1 MDKPKYVIPTMK
13 EIKQT
18 IGSNGYSLVS
28 TFSGCGGACL
38 GFEMAGFKTL
48 YANEFIEEARNTY
61 ALNHPRVF
69 IDGRDI
75 RNVTGSDILKTINL
89 KSGELDVLEGSPP
102 CSSFSMAGK
111 RDKKWG
117 EVSDYSDDQNQ
128 VTDDLFF
135 EYVRVLKDLQPK
147 VFVAENVKGLV
158 QGRAKGYF
166 KQILRSLKSAG
177 YQVEVRLIN
186 SAWLGV
192 PQARERV
199 FFMGVRNDLV
209 AKYGVAPIFPN
220 PLKYKFSMK
229 DVIDVK
235 DPNMVDPETG
245 QSIEL
250 GNAVGVEWEKLPV
263 GGQSSKYFQLV
274 RCSPD
279 FPIGTIVASSGNLG
293 LAGPSHPYYKKRFNL
308 KELRALCSFPE
319 DFELTGT
326 YAQRWERLGRSVMPL
341 VSFAIAKGVR
351 DDILGNINE

>member
-1 MDKPKYVIPTMK
+1 MSKPAYVVPTME
-13 EIKQT
+13 EIKKVVGT
-18 IGSNGYSLVS
+18 NGYSLVS

-61 ALNHPRVF
+61 KLNHPNVF
-69 IDGRDI
+69 VDGRDI
-75 RNVTGSDILKTINL
+75 RQVTGSSILETIKF

-102 CSSFSMAGK
+102 CSSFSMAGA

-117 EVSDYSDDQNQ
+117 EKSDYSDDQNQ

-135 EYVRVLKDLQPK
+135 EFVRVLKDLQPK

-177 YQVEVRLIN
+177 YVVEVRIIN

-192 PQARERV
+192 PQSRERV

-209 AKYGVAPIFPN
+209 ERFGVRPVFPEPLNFKYV
-220 PLKYKFSMK
+220 LK
-229 DVIDVK
+229 DVIDIN
-235 DPNMVDPETG
+235 DSNMFDPETG

-263 GGQSSKYFQLV
+263 GGQSNKYFQLI
-274 RCSPD
+274 RCSPNL
-279 FPIGTIVASSGNLG
+279 PIGTIVASSGNLG
-293 LAGPSHPYYKKRFNL
+293 LAGPSHPYFKKRFNL
-308 KELRALCSFPE
+308 KELRSLCSFPP

-326 YAQRWERLGRSVMPL
+326 YQQRWERLGRSVMPF
-341 VSFAIAKGVR
+341 VSFAIARRVR